1 MRLLLDTQAFLWMIR
16 GAPELSPTAKRY
28 MLDTGN
34 ALYLSIASIW
44 EIAIK
49 SSIGKLKLAQPLE
62 VFIPAELQANDIQQ
76 LDLSF
81 RHVARVARL
90 PFHHRDPFDRILVC
104 QAETEGLAVLSAD
117 PVFARYNVQRIW

>member
-16 GAPELSPTAKRY
+16 GASELSPAAKRT
-28 MLDTGN
+28 MLDPGN
-34 ALYLSIASIW
+34 DLYLSIASVW

-49 SSIGKLKLAQPLE
+49 SSIGKLKLAQPVE
-62 VFIPAELQANDIQQ
+62 IFVPAELQANDIQQ
-76 LDLSF
+76 LEISF

-104 QAETEGLAVLSAD
+104 QAETEGLALLSAD
-117 PVFARYNVQRIW
+117 PVFDRYNVQRVW